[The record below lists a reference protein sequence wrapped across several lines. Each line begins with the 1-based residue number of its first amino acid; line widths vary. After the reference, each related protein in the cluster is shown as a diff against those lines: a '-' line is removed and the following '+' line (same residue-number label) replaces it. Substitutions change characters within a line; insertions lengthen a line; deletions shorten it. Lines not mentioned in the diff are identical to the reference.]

1 MRWDEMPRED
11 DDDEQVENVI
21 CFSAP
26 QALKPLK
33 GEQICEQKKSKHP
46 KLLANEYFSLG
57 T

>member
-1 MRWDEMPRED
+1 MPREDDDDD

-46 KLLANEYFSLG
+46 KFLANEYFSLG